1 MSDRPRILL
10 CPQFTELEW
19 VIAPQLEQWAD
30 VATFDAP
37 GVGLEP
43 VPEEGLERI
52 DREIVVERALE
63 EVDRRG
69 WDSYFVLGDA
79 FGTPTAARVAKA
91 RPAAV
96 LGIALG
102 HAAPHL
108 GMEGDRAPVNGELC
122 AAMTQLLRSD
132 YDAFKHG
139 ITQFT
144 QGGFDEERAAA
155 MVERL
160 PDDVDVAVRAWQMNL
175 EESNPVAEVLGALGV
190 PLLLAKHEGCLVF
203 SAEGYEDAVAALPSA
218 RTLSVEKTCGASP
231 EFAQALR
238 AFCGEVLSAT

>member
-1 MSDRPRILL
+1 MSGRPQILL

-37 GVGLEP
+37 GVGSEP

-63 EVDRRG
+63 EIDRLG

-79 FGTPTAARVAKA
+79 FGTPTAVRVAQA
-91 RPAAV
+91 RPDAV

-102 HAAPHL
+102 HAALHL

-139 ITQFT
+139 LTQFT
-144 QGGFDEERAAA
+144 QGGFDEDRAAA
-155 MVERL
+155 MVQRF

-175 EESNPVAEVLGALGV
+175 SESNSVAEILAALGV

-203 SAEGYEDAVAALPSA
+203 SPEGYEDAVAAFPSA
-218 RTLSVEKTCGASP
+218 RTIAVEKTCGASP
-231 EFAQALR
+231 EFAQAVR
-238 AFCGEVLSAT
+238 EFCEEVLAAA